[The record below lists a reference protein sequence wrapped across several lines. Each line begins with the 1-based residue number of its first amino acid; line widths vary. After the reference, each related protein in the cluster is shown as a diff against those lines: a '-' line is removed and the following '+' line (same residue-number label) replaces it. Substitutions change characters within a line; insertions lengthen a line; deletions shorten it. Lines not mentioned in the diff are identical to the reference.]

1 VEIVRTRAE
10 ARAAMTAAAR
20 PAGVVLTMGAL
31 HEGHASLFARAR
43 TENATVAATIFVNPR
58 QFNDASDFAAYP
70 RDEARDLEL
79 ARTAGV
85 DVLWLPPPDA
95 VFPAGF
101 DTTVSVGAVAA
112 PLEGT
117 ARPGHFDGVAT
128 VVAILL
134 TVLGGDR
141 TYFGQKDAQQVA
153 VVRRMVADLG
163 IGTEVVACPTIRE
176 PDGLA
181 LSSRNVRLTPAERA
195 AAPVLARALSAA
207 RERWTAGETSAATLR
222 ATMRDVIDR
231 EPLAAAEY
239 ASVADA
245 GTLREL
251 ETAEPGTLLSVAVR
265 FGDVR
270 LIDNVV
276 LGGDVVP
283 GGDCAP
289 P

>member
-43 TENATVAATIFVNPR
+43 NENATVAATIFVNPR

>member
-43 TENATVAATIFVNPR
+43 NENATVAATIFVNPR

-283 GGDCAP
+283 GGDGAP

>member
-43 TENATVAATIFVNPR
+43 NENATVAATIFVNPR

-251 ETAEPGTLLSVAVR
+251 ETAAPGTLLSVAVR

-270 LIDNVV
+270 LIDTVV

-283 GGDCAP
+283 GGDGAP